1 VFGGAIS
8 NGGEVFAWMQ
18 RTLDLATG
26 LELENQ
32 LAEIEP
38 GSHGL
43 TVLPFF
49 AGERAPYWRA
59 DLRAT
64 ISGMSLATRPVDI
77 LRASLESVALRFR
90 QIHRMMIAK
99 TGEPAEVMASG
110 GALLRSQEWTQMMAD
125 ALNRP
130 VVACAESEASSRGA
144 ALWALEKLGIL
155 SHLSAA
161 PVRTAG
167 VVQPREKYAAI
178 YDSLMEKQNELYARI
193 HV

>member
-1 VFGGAIS
+1 
-8 NGGEVFAWMQ
+8 
-18 RTLDLATG
+18 
-26 LELENQ
+26 
-32 LAEIEP
+32 
-38 GSHGL
+38 
-43 TVLPFF
+43 
-49 AGERAPYWRA
+49 
-59 DLRAT
+59 
-64 ISGMSLATRPVDI
+64 MSLATRPVDI

-90 QIHRMMIAK
+90 QIYRMMIAK

-144 ALWALEKLGIL
+144 ALWALEKLGVL

-178 YDSLMEKQNELYARI
+178 YDSLMEKHNELYARI